1 MLVFPIGDSPN
12 VPKTPWIT
20 WGLIAVNV
28 FVHLTLWPLAYRA
41 AQPADPEYSEYL
53 EVLASERGIRPQ
65 VVSESDLVHFRFGAK
80 PGALTLGDTF
90 TSMFLH
96 GGLLHLAGNMLFLWI
111 FGDNVEH
118 RLGRLGFLLAYLGTG
133 IAAVMGDTAL
143 RWGSE
148 VPSIGASG
156 AISGVLGLYFAWFP
170 HNRVRLWGFFF
181 PLFIGTFELAAKW
194 VLGMYLVID
203 NILPLLLTG
212 GRGGISYGAHI
223 GGFIAGWAVARWL
236 ADHPAPRPSQ
246 RPGWTRTAEPPAL
259 GDAFRQALRAGDLDQ
274 AVRILFRLPRRETAR
289 ELGLRDKTALGEEL
303 ERSGEPRLALA
314 AYQRALGDHP
324 RDLDRA
330 AAHLGA
336 ARVLMRGLGSPTAA
350 YQHLYAVLEEG
361 ATPSEESE
369 ARALL
374 RELQGGTR
382 TIPRRFHLD

>member
-1 MLVFPIGDSPN
+1 VLVFPIGDSPN
-12 VPKTPWIT
+12 VPKTPWVT
-20 WGLIAVNV
+20 WSLIAVNV
-28 FVHLTLWPLAYRA
+28 LVHLALWPAAFTAANPLA
-41 AQPADPEYSEYL
+41 PEYEEYL
-53 EVLASERGIRPQ
+53 YVLASERGIRPQ
-65 VVSESDLVHFRFGAK
+65 VVAESDLIHFQYGAK
-80 PGALTLGDTF
+80 PGALTLGDAF

-118 RLGRLGFLLAYLGTG
+118 RLGRSGFLLAYLGTG
-133 IAAVMGDTAL
+133 VAAVVGDTVL
-143 RWGSE
+143 RWGSA

-181 PLFIGTFELAAKW
+181 PFFIGTFELAAKW

-212 GRGGISYGAHI
+212 GRGGVSYGAHL
-223 GGFIAGWAVARWL
+223 GGFLAGWAVAKWL
-236 ADHPAPRPSQ
+236 AVHPAPRPAQ
-246 RPGWTRTAEPPAL
+246 RPSWTQTAERPAL
-259 GDAFRQALRAGDLDQ
+259 GDAFRRALADGDLEQ
-274 AVRILFRLPRRETAR
+274 AATILFRGPRRETAR
-289 ELGLRDKTALGEEL
+289 ALVLRDKVALGAEL
-303 ERSGEPRLALA
+303 ERAGEPRLALA

-324 RDLDRA
+324 RDPERA
-330 AAHLGA
+330 AAHIGA

-361 ATPSEESE
+361 STPGEEAE

-374 RELQGGTR
+374 RELRGGTR
-382 TIPRRFHLD
+382 TLPRRFSLD